1 MASMARSVNCLGRKK
16 AVQVHLIGA
25 KPILQVKRWGTKD
38 RTIPV
43 EVSMNRTKQQNN
55 QGARPA
61 TATRNPPARLPGA
74 RAKEENNHNKQETS
88 QTK

>member
-1 MASMARSVNCLGRKK
+1 
-16 AVQVHLIGA
+16 
-25 KPILQVKRWGTKD
+25 
-38 RTIPV
+38 
-43 EVSMNRTKQQNN
+43 MNQTKQQNN

-88 QTK
+88 QTNLNVLDLQWTVL